1 MYERKT
7 TDRCL
12 YCDTLVQSWWGS
24 APCGYVC
31 SKGQRLILYLLNCIT
46 QPKSKPM
53 GSRALGLWPMADK
66 KKKKSRQ
73 NACTAHARGHLLKF
87 LLCLSFG
94 ARLTVCLISV
104 CRLVAPAPS
113 PTRLAVQWW
122 AFVSTDWLFCPMR
135 CRYAA
140 PDRPLALRSL
150 PALLSLTLTRS
161 DWVRTDTQR
170 GKFTATAN
178 IWWCDFR

>member
-1 MYERKT
+1 MYKRKT
-7 TDRCL
+7 TDRCF

-94 ARLTVCLISV
+94 AGLTVCLISV
-104 CRLVAPAPS
+104 CRLVAPPPSQPDWQCSGERLSAQIDFFAPWGVDMLHL
-113 PTRLAVQWW
+113 TGR
-122 AFVSTDWLFCPMR
+122 WLCVA
-135 CRYAA
+135 C
-140 PDRPLALRSL
+140 L
-150 PALLSLTLTRS
+150 P
-161 DWVRTDTQR
+161 
-170 GKFTATAN
+170 
-178 IWWCDFR
+178 C